1 MNKRLALAINVLAIV
16 LSVIGTFVCAIMF
29 AMAVRFMELGRCVFY
44 FIIAALCIETAFF
57 TIANLL
63 KKRK

>member
-57 TIANLL
+57 SIANLL

>member
-1 MNKRLALAINVLAIV
+1 MNKRLALAINVLAVV

-29 AMAVRFMELGRCVFY
+29 AMSVRFMELGRCIFY

-57 TIANLL
+57 SIANLL

>member
-57 TIANLL
+57 SITNLL